1 MSSLGGKSVTG
12 QLGANS
18 GCRASG
24 MYPQRAKRRLRPE
37 PLQPNHSPLARMAP
51 HHRVKEEP
59 NEPRIRG
66 KIPKLQTSEGTLSS
80 RDYEEIFGAV
90 LGNPGRAPP
99 QVTGGITDA
108 GDVDPALRVTP
119 WKHKRNPTA
128 PQAEPPGSAPI
139 ESAKASPV
147 GPWQRGVCV
156 AWVQCAEPNCKKWRR
171 LGQDVDP
178 LLLPEDWCCE
188 QNMESQY
195 RSCAEPE
202 EPCSGDV
209 DLIYAAFIPGC
220 LVWAKQSGYPWWPAM
235 IDSDPDSAYF
245 FKFKHCTDPLPWKYH
260 VTFLGDA
267 VSRAWICSSHLK
279 PFRDHSPESLKVY
292 KEKNQELKKM
302 LVKSIGMANAVLS
315 LGIQER
321 LHSFGFCR
329 RSGLNV

>member
-1 MSSLGGKSVTG
+1 
-12 QLGANS
+12 
-18 GCRASG
+18 